1 MCIHLQCMLI
11 VHSSTGTY
19 SVNMQ
24 SEWCKVYGCNGLNNV
39 QCLLV
44 LFMMRYNSSMD
55 IGCKYVQHSL
65 TACMYLGDCALAS

>member
-1 MCIHLQCMLI
+1 MCMHLQCMLI

-24 SEWCKVYGCNGLNNV
+24 SEWCRVYGCNGLNNV

-44 LFMMRYNSSMD
+44 LLVHATLID
-55 IGCKYVQHSL
+55 WV
-65 TACMYLGDCALAS
+65 YLGDHAQAS

>member
-1 MCIHLQCMLI
+1 MCMHLQCMLI
-11 VHSSTGTY
+11 VHSSTVTY

-55 IGCKYVQHSL
+55 IAWLQVRATL
-65 TACMYLGDCALAS
+65 INCMYVPW